1 MPEQELIQQL
11 KEQYWITS
19 EPTTVIPEHV
29 NTAETLENSLN
40 ITL

>member
-1 MPEQELIQQL
+1 MPEQEFFQQL
-11 KEQYWITS
+11 KVQYWIS
-19 EPTTVIPEHV
+19 GDSTTLRPEHV